1 MGYVYIV
8 KGGKVDMLKKKSVYI
23 GMIIAGCILVALSG
37 ILKGLL
43 VKQII
48 GIMMGVGASFV
59 GAGVSSLWMK
69 IEEEK
74 NPELKK
80 GNDIIWRDERNVL
93 IRNKARAMAGEIMK
107 WGFMVIAYL
116 LILID
121 APLWMTLISV
131 GAFMAYYLLTLFFTN
146 KYNNEM

>member
-1 MGYVYIV
+1 
-8 KGGKVDMLKKKSVYI
+8 MLKKKSVYV
-23 GMIIAGCILVALSG
+23 GMIIVGCILMALSS

-48 GIMMGVGASFV
+48 GIMIGVGASLV

-69 IEEEK
+69 IQEEK

-80 GNDIIWRDERNVL
+80 ANDVAWYDERNVL

-116 LILID
+116 LMLID
-121 APLWMTLISV
+121 APLWMTLVSI
-131 GAFMAYYLLTLFFTN
+131 GAFMAYYLLTVFFTN
-146 KYNNEM
+146 KYNN